1 VAIPV
6 YSEIAK
12 YSDLGSPVVL
22 TLPEEHPVVKLY
34 NSLAVSVDEEISKIT
49 ATSQIPHVR
58 YETGSSLVIV
68 RTPDGKEKKIKA
80 LELRKSCNCALCVEE
95 FSGKP
100 LIKED
105 SIREDVYPYKIEPK
119 GNYAVAIIWSDGHKS
134 SIYPYERLL
143 SPHIK
148 EYKRGEQQQ

>member
-1 VAIPV
+1 V

-12 YSDLGSPVVL
+12 YSDMGSPVVL
-22 TLPEEHPVVKLY
+22 TLPDEHPVVKLY
-34 NSLAVSVDEEISKIT
+34 HGLAVNVDEEITKIA
-49 ATSQIPHVR
+49 ATSNIPHVR

-80 LELRKSCNCALCVEE
+80 LELRKSCHCALCVEE
-95 FSGKP
+95 FSGQP
-100 LIKED
+100 LIKEG

-143 SPHIK
+143 SPQIK
-148 EYKRGEQQQ
+148 EHIQEGGNKSGCS

>member
-1 VAIPV
+1 M
-6 YSEIAK
+6 
-12 YSDLGSPVVL
+12 GSPVVL
-22 TLPEEHPVVKLY
+22 TLPDEHPVVKLY
-34 NSLAVSVDEEISKIT
+34 HSLAVSVDEEITKIA
-49 ATSQIPHVR
+49 ATSNIPHVR

-80 LELRKSCNCALCVEE
+80 FELRKACHCALCVEE
-95 FSGKP
+95 FTGQP
-100 LIKED
+100 LLKED

-143 SPHIK
+143 SPQIKEHIK
-148 EYKRGEQQQ
+148 EGGNKGGCS